1 VTGPGVVARRWRAFA
16 DELGYPVQPGAS
28 AAAVAVL
35 VAESHAL
42 LGGAPPPEFLDLLRD
57 QDGGDVN
64 GLRFY
69 ATRDT
74 PLAGGCGAVLPGLV
88 QVNLDMREGGGLDGY
103 VVLADGSIGLR
114 ALHLASRAFHELD
127 PITVEVVGV
136 YPSFAAL
143 LTAAIDAHR

>member
-1 VTGPGVVARRWRAFA
+1 MTGPGVVARRWRAFA

-42 LGGAPPPEFLDLLRD
+42 LGGAPPAEFLDLLRD

-64 GLRFY
+64 GLRFH
-69 ATRDT
+69 ATRD
-74 PLAGGCGAVLPGLV
+74 LV
-88 QVNLDMREGGGLDGY
+88 QVNLDMREGGGLDDH
-103 VVLADGSIGLR
+103 VVLAGGGIWLC
-114 ALHLASRAFHELD
+114 ALHLPSGAFHELD
-127 PITVEVVGV
+127 PVPVQVVEV

-143 LTAAIDAHR
+143 LAAAIDAHR